1 MTSNINI
8 KLFIKKNIVNKE
20 NIFEELNKMK
30 NLMVAK
36 AGTVISEQVSNTDI
50 EAIRNEVSK
59 PPLINSDEQK
69 IVNIVKKYTA
79 DKATFQNFLT
89 QYKKTTGKEFGAD
102 MFGTILPADDS
113 SEWNDLAKS
122 LAKIGVTLGYQA
134 AGPNS
139 YATFGGL
146 TTPAPAKQVV
156 APKEGERQNNIN
168 ATYCGLKGG
177 KIVSRSTLLNG
188 MDWAKYKEEYKVT
201 DEEDKIARNSCQK
214 QKVVGNSGQSG
225 STVKNRF
232 AKSVSSLGI
241 KNTQMTP
248 ETLQSILTT
257 LEGGNPVAKQ

>member
-1 MTSNINI
+1 M
-8 KLFIKKNIVNKE
+8 NKE
-20 NIFEELNKMK
+20 NILEELNKMR
-30 NLMVAK
+30 NLMIAK
-36 AGTVISEQVSNTDI
+36 AGTVISEQTSNTDI
-50 EAIRNEVSK
+50 DAIRKELSK
-59 PPLINSDEQK
+59 GALVNSDEQK
-69 IVNIVKKYTA
+69 IVNIVKKYAT
-79 DKATFQNFLT
+79 DKATFQNFLN
-89 QYKKTTGKEFGAD
+89 QYKKTTGKEFGVD
-102 MFGTILPADDS
+102 MFGTILPADDR
-113 SEWNDLAKS
+113 SEWNDLKSS
-122 LAKIGVTLGYQA
+122 LAKIGVTLGFQA

-168 ATYCGLKGG
+168 GAFCGLKDG
-177 KIVSRSTLLNG
+177 KVVSKFAKLNG
-188 MDWAKYKEEYKVT
+188 IEWAKFREIYKVT
-201 DEEDKIARNSCQK
+201 DEEDKIARNSCGK
-214 QKVVGNSGQSG
+214 QKVVGQSGQSG